1 VPYYQRWHITKPAKT
16 YHGSIQPGSPFYD
29 DQVAFVGK
37 DSVLLFLTG
46 NASRL
51 TGMACAGLYRL
62 ARVNKFYQLDGVVTD
77 YYIDTDSVAESLT
90 YDAGDLTGPCIFYY
104 PNGQIKEM
112 GLYSKNVRTG
122 RWEYFYDNNQ
132 KAKTIIFTDMGP
144 RLLDCYTRDGQ
155 VLAEKGNGRFE
166 GVVLSNS
173 TSSPIEYTI
182 KGPVKDGLA
191 DGEWK
196 VYSKLVEGMTNVE
209 LFSAGNF
216 KSGTSF
222 SVSGKTEYNKTA
234 VSRFESLHP
243 YEMLDYY
250 GQTVFCTNSGPGTF
264 TPDAF
269 AGLKQGIKNVL
280 QTGQYKDYSGWVF
293 LDLLIGTSGDIHQ
306 KVIRLSQ
313 QNDAFEKDLRNMLDH
328 VQYQPWSRKGQ
339 DMPYEKFYIV
349 LVSAGNFVI
358 PEELLINQRRVF
370 R

>member
-1 VPYYQRWHITKPAKT
+1 M
-16 YHGSIQPGSPFYD
+16 
-29 DQVAFVGK
+29 AFVSQ
-37 DSVLLFLTG
+37 DSVLLFLNG

-51 TGMACAGLYRL
+51 IGMACAELYRL
-62 ARVNKFYQLDGVVTD
+62 ARINKFYQLDGAVTD

-90 YDAGDLTGPCIFYY
+90 YNAGDLTGPCIFYY

-132 KAKTIIFTDMGP
+132 KAKTIIFTDQGP
-144 RLLDCYTRDGQ
+144 RLLECYTRDGQ
-155 VLAEKGNGRFE
+155 ILAEKGNGRFE
-166 GVVLSNS
+166 GVVLTNAP
-173 TSSPIEYTI
+173 SSPIEYTI
-182 KGPVKDGLA
+182 KGPVKEGLP

-196 VYSKLVEGMTNVE
+196 AYSKFIEGPSNIE

-222 SVSGKTEYNKTA
+222 SLSGKIKYDKTFI
-234 VSRFESLHP
+234 SRFESFHP
-243 YEMLDYY
+243 AENLDYY
-250 GQTVFCTNSGPGTF
+250 GQTVNCANSGPSSFST
-264 TPDAF
+264 DKF
-269 AGLKQGIKNVL
+269 AGLKQGFKNVL
-280 QTGQYKDYSGWVF
+280 QTGQYKDYTGWVF
-293 LDLLIGTSGDIHQ
+293 VDLLIGTSGDIHQ

-339 DMPYEKFYIV
+339 NLPYEKFYIV
-349 LVSAGNFVI
+349 LVSGGNFVI
-358 PEELLINQRRVF
+358 PEELLTNQRRVI